1 MIEDKE
7 QLMIPKYFFESIT
20 TKLERTID
28 KLWILCIILIILFV
42 GSNAAWIYYESQF
55 TDTETTTVEQQVDTG
70 EGDATVT
77 GIGNIN
83 YGTSETEGNQN

>member
-1 MIEDKE
+1 MAEDKE
-7 QLMIPKYFFESIT
+7 QLMISKYFFESIT
-20 TKLERTID
+20 TKLERTIE

-42 GSNAAWIYYESQF
+42 GSNAAWIYYENQF

-77 GIGNIN
+77 GIGDIN
-83 YGTSETEGNQN
+83 YGTSETEDNQN